1 MNNKATAIRWR
12 IMSILVLASF
22 VSYVL
27 RYNMSSAAPVM
38 MADLDLSE
46 IQWGWILAAFNI
58 GYAMFQFPGGIAGD
72 RFGPRKVITIIAVL
86 WALMTVLT
94 ALVPGPDT
102 ASTVFIIGSLM
113 AARFMVGM
121 FHAPIFPLLNASMV
135 RWFPV
140 GSWGLPQGLS
150 SSGLTLGVA
159 ASAPLLAWS
168 IPEYGWRMSF
178 IFLAPLGIIVA
189 ILWWWYSRD
198 NPAEHASVNQA
209 EIDLL
214 TNGLDFSVVE
224 NEGAREAKGEPGWK
238 RVVRNKNV
246 LMLTASYACMNYVMY
261 IVFNWFFYYLVE
273 VREFSLVDAGFVTSA
288 QWIAGAI
295 GAAAGGWLCDRL
307 CRTYG
312 LNWGCRLPIAIGMI
326 ASAVLLLG
334 GAFSP
339 NQTAAMIML
348 ALCFFFNQAVEGPY
362 WATSMAVGGRYAGSA
377 GGLMNTG
384 GNTMGIVNAL
394 LVPWLALV
402 FGWEVAVSSGAFFA
416 LLGTVL
422 LLFVRPDQPVDAI
435 GQE

>member
-1 MNNKATAIRWR
+1 MKNKATSIRWR
-12 IMSILVLASF
+12 IMSVLVLASF

-86 WALMTVLT
+86 WALMTVIT

-150 SSGLTLGVA
+150 SAGLTLGVA
-159 ASAPLLAWS
+159 ASAPVLAWS

-178 IFLAPLGIIVA
+178 IFLAPLGIVVA

-198 NPAEHASVNQA
+198 NPSEHAAVNQA
-209 EIDLL
+209 EIDLISG
-214 TNGLDFSVVE
+214 GLELGTGE
-224 NEGAREAKGEPGWK
+224 NEVPGEGKGEPGWK
-238 RVVRNKNV
+238 RVAKNKNA
-246 LMLTASYACMNYVMY
+246 LMLTASYSCMNYVMY

-295 GAAAGGWLCDRL
+295 GAVVGGWLCDRL

-312 LNWGCRLPIAIGMI
+312 LNWGCRVPILIGMV

-339 NQTAAMIML
+339 NQTAAIIML
-348 ALCFFFNQAVEGPY
+348 AMCFFFNQAVEGPY

-402 FGWEVAVSSGAFFA
+402 FGWAVAVSSGAFFA
-416 LLGTVL
+416 LLGAFL
-422 LLFVRPDQPVDAI
+422 LLFVRPDHSVDSV

>member
-1 MNNKATAIRWR
+1 
-12 IMSILVLASF
+12 
-22 VSYVL
+22 
-27 RYNMSSAAPVM
+27 
-38 MADLDLSE
+38 
-46 IQWGWILAAFNI
+46 
-58 GYAMFQFPGGIAGD
+58 
-72 RFGPRKVITIIAVL
+72 
-86 WALMTVLT
+86 
-94 ALVPGPDT
+94 
-102 ASTVFIIGSLM
+102 
-113 AARFMVGM
+113 
-121 FHAPIFPLLNASMV
+121 
-135 RWFPV
+135 
-140 GSWGLPQGLS
+140 
-150 SSGLTLGVA
+150 
-159 ASAPLLAWS
+159 
-168 IPEYGWRMSF
+168 
-178 IFLAPLGIIVA
+178 
-189 ILWWWYSRD
+189 
-198 NPAEHASVNQA
+198 
-209 EIDLL
+209 
-214 TNGLDFSVVE
+214 
-224 NEGAREAKGEPGWK
+224 
-238 RVVRNKNV
+238 
-246 LMLTASYACMNYVMY
+246 MLTASYACMNYVMY

-295 GAAAGGWLCDRL
+295 GAAAGGWFCDRL

-422 LLFVRPDQPVDAI
+422 LLFVRPDQSMDVV